1 MLTCPIWLFVL
12 ICIAAL
18 PVATVVVYIVAL
30 VLLAIMALPF
40 RMLFKKPTTDKTDEN
55 NRD

>member
-1 MLTCPIWLFVL
+1 MLSCPIWLFVL

-18 PVATVVVYIVAL
+18 PVATVAVYIVAL

-40 RMLFKKPTTDKTDEN
+40 KMLFKKPTDDKIDEN
-55 NRD
+55 HID